1 MSAGGRRERR
11 GWGGRVL
18 GLLVALP
25 GLALGCGDEEPAPV
39 QAARQFAQAVR
50 AGEVEEVLAMVD
62 APTVAHVEQAAVRA
76 SDQVGGR
83 RSVEPQ
89 EMLQVV
95 DVDPHFQVDEAE
107 LVEGDAHQAVVRLT
121 GADGT
126 AHLLTLIQENGS
138 WKVHLPL
145 PRAPMVEP

>member
-1 MSAGGRRERR
+1 M
-11 GWGGRVL
+11 RVGDH
-18 GLLVALP
+18 GLRTPLVALV
-25 GLALGCGDEEPAPV
+25 LAMLAQGCSEEEPV
-39 QAARQFAQAVR
+39 QVQVARKFVHAVQG
-50 AGEVEEVLAMVD
+50 GEVEGVLELVD
-62 APTVAHVEQAAVRA
+62 APAVEHVARAAEGA

-95 DVDPHFQVDEAE
+95 DVDPHFQVDDAQ
-107 LVEGDAHQAVVRLT
+107 LVEGDDRWAVVRLH

-126 AHLLTLIQENGS
+126 SRSLELVNENGS